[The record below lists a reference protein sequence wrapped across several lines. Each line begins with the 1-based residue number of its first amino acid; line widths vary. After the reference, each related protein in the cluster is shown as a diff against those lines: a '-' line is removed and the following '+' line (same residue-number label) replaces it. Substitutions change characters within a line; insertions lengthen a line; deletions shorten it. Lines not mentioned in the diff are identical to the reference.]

1 MKKSKGFLSELFLIF
16 LLILLNIYSL
26 EKISAVV
33 RINEVELNPEG
44 SDSGNEWIE
53 LYSDTNEQLINWQI
67 KNNDNQVK
75 YFNASFNGFYIIRL
89 SSQWLDNSEEKVT
102 LLNSNNEIISQT
114 DLLLDSKNNAET
126 WQYCSAWIFN
136 PSTEGKENN
145 CNTNSDSNGGS
156 TNNSSPENLL
166 NNLTE
171 NLKQEEIRIEA
182 DYDEVEN
189 KEFEIKIKFYNLE
202 DKTYD
207 LKISIED
214 EKVLN
219 ENYDE
224 DKEKWVSGN
233 YYLDSFLKGDGDKKV
248 KIKTRIKEVNFSGKA
263 KIYIKLRSKGI
274 VRAFIEDKIKI
285 NLKSS
290 ENINGSLINSQVIKN
305 LETPNYNYNNTPITL
320 SKNLKNQNSIIYK
333 SKTEY
338 IKEYALAGFLIFCGL
353 TLCILLL
360 NKKWKKEKKLVA
372 L

>member
-16 LLILLNIYSL
+16 LLILLHINC
-26 EKISAVV
+26 ISIVSAEIRV
-33 RINEVELNPEG
+33 NEIELNPEG

-67 KNNDNQVK
+67 KNSDNQVK

-102 LLNSNNEIISQT
+102 LLNPNNEIISQT

-145 CNTNSDSNGGS
+145 CNTNN
-156 TNNSSPENLL
+156 PYLENLS

-171 NLKQEEIRIEA
+171 NLIQEEIKIEA

-233 YYLDSFLKGDGDKKV
+233 YYLDSFLKGEGDKKV
-248 KIKTRIKEVNFSGKA
+248 KIKTR
-263 KIYIKLRSKGI
+263 
-274 VRAFIEDKIKI
+274 
-285 NLKSS
+285 LKR
-290 ENINGSLINSQVIKN
+290 
-305 LETPNYNYNNTPITL
+305 
-320 SKNLKNQNSIIYK
+320 
-333 SKTEY
+333 
-338 IKEYALAGFLIFCGL
+338 LIFL
-353 TLCILLL
+353 ERQKSI
-360 NKKWKKEKKLVA
+360 
-372 L
+372 